1 MSFDM
6 SPENLIAIL
15 VCNYV
20 NSCNKI
26 MNAANDI
33 ATVLQSYGVQVSR
46 QNLKKLVKECVEICK
61 RYEV

>member
-20 NSCNKI
+20 NS
-26 MNAANDI
+26 

>member
-26 MNAANDI
+26 M